1 MRDENPHF
9 LFNTLPLYFIQSSGF
24 HLPRHKIYSSVW
36 NNRKFISVMISL
48 ARKGTK
54 QKAKKNLMCIICL
67 PSSNVV
73 MFQHTEV

>member
-1 MRDENPHF
+1 
-9 LFNTLPLYFIQSSGF
+9 
-24 HLPRHKIYSSVW
+24 
-36 NNRKFISVMISL
+36 MISL

-54 QKAKKNLMCIICL
+54 QKAKKNLMCIICFWFK